1 VTAAKMARLGV
12 ETGADLRAMS
22 LEFLQHN
29 FGSSGLY
36 YYNLARA
43 ICHRQVKAD
52 RPYKSISAEDTFF
65 EDIVAEDA
73 LLAELERISH
83 VLWPRI
89 EAKSLA
95 GRTVNLKV
103 KYQDFQIV
111 TRARSLDRPVGSRRE
126 MLEIGSAL
134 LRSLLPAEKGIR
146 LLGLGLS
153 NLHQGQ
159 APSPEPREFALPL

>member
-1 VTAAKMARLGV
+1 MARLGIG
-12 ETGADLRAMS
+12 TGADLRSMS

-29 FGSSGLY
+29 FGSSGRY
-36 YYNLARA
+36 YHDLARA
-43 ICHRQVKAD
+43 ICHRQVKAN

-65 EDIVAEDA
+65 GDLIDEEA
-73 LLAELERISH
+73 LLAELDRISQI
-83 VLWPRI
+83 LWPRI

-111 TRARSLDRPVGSRRE
+111 TRARSLDRPVSGREE
-126 MLEIGSAL
+126 MLEMGSAL
-134 LRSLLPAEKGIR
+134 LRSLLPADKGIR

-153 NLHQGQ
+153 NLNGGERQ
-159 APSPEPREFALPL
+159 PPPRELVLPL